1 MTTRLRPEP
10 LAHTCQECGT
20 PAAELYWHYPTT
32 AEAGRKVCEV
42 CWYVNG
48 TPVRDHLAAAGAAD
62 APAALVA
69 HLATKYRTNA
79 REHGQGYALDQLR
92 IDVDA
97 WKINRAEHG
106 PRATWSRE
114 RGHHAATISTII
126 EDVTR

>member
-20 PAAELYWHYPTT
+20 PTAHLYWHYHATD
-32 AEAGRKVCEV
+32 EAGRKVCEV

-62 APAALVA
+62 APGALVA

-92 IDVDA
+92 IDVERA
-97 WKINRAEHG
+97 AQVAAIIRAEYSHQADAVEG
-106 PRATWSRE
+106 
-114 RGHHAATISTII
+114 
-126 EDVTR
+126 VTR